1 MKKGGLFFAKGA
13 DTCVYDPPVDCKP
26 GTQSPARIPAGDYVS
41 RLVVKSDS
49 EVNNQIAVRKAV
61 GQLQSKY
68 PGADIAS
75 HFNLA
80 VAMCEPQLKES
91 DLKNA
96 QGKYC
101 SARQRV
107 IDNVNKG
114 PTYANLITPRQEKDM
129 YDQPTDFNRAKLPA
143 LLHAIVYLNSANIV
157 HSDAHSHN
165 IAKMGDKLVLHDWGR
180 VIVGL
185 SQFKMRMGELL
196 YDPSE
201 RAHLQRYA
209 QWKFPCELLDMCIV
223 PDSDDATFLR
233 FMRMYDILSI
243 LGSIEGLKIVDQ
255 VKIQTVLHICSN
267 LLFSDI
273 DPKDMMPYLHAVI
286 DVLFTNGPLPAILE
300 PYKPTSPIVVA
311 PPPAPR
317 QQVGTMVAESSI
329 SSAMPSSPPQVRRNV
344 PRLVLPRQP
353 SFHPVGQTAPAQQSR
368 QGRVASGEPSWGSA
382 RAPKKTA
389 KKLCTCIKA
398 VRKTI
403 KARPGISKEKGAI
416 AICVK
421 SVVQTK
427 RSTLKRFKCG
437 KKPRLITQKRIRGGA
452 TVIPDELKW
461 ERSLQAY
468 NHDAVPYDRDIW
480 GAVKVSTLRYL
491 NTNPN
496 ARAFLAMSLLL
507 ANPELIEIMY
517 QKGARY
523 ADFINEIDGLRS
535 QYGTEY
541 ENQLMTSKQII
552 QKYQS

>member
-26 GTQSPARIPAGDYVS
+26 GTQSPAQIPAGDYVS

-49 EVNNQIAVRKAV
+49 EVKNQIAVRKAV
-61 GQLQSKY
+61 GQLQAKY
-68 PGADIAS
+68 PDADIAS

-91 DLKNA
+91 DLKNRE
-96 QGKYC
+96 GKYC

-129 YDQPTDFNRAKLPA
+129 YELPIDFNRAKLPA

-157 HSDAHSHN
+157 HSDAHSYN

-180 VIVGL
+180 VLVGL

-201 RAHLQRYA
+201 QARLHRYA

-233 FMRMYDILSI
+233 FMRMYDVLSI
-243 LGSIEGLKIVDQ
+243 LGSIEGLNIVDQ

-273 DPKDMMPYLHAVI
+273 DAKDMMPYIHAVI

-300 PYKPTSPIVVA
+300 PYKPSGPIVVA

-329 SSAMPSSPPQVRRNV
+329 SSVMPTSPPQLRRNV
-344 PRLVLPRQP
+344 PRLVLPRQ
-353 SFHPVGQTAPAQQSR
+353 A
-368 QGRVASGEPSWGSA
+368 QGRGGA
-382 RAPKKTA
+382 RTA
-389 KKLCTCIKA
+389 KKLCTCIKS

-427 RSTLKRFKCG
+427 RRTLKKFKCG
-437 KKPRLITQKRIRGGA
+437 KKPRLITQKRKKVGGA
-452 TVIPDELKW
+452 TVIPDNVRW
-461 ERSLQAY
+461 ERSVQAY
-468 NHDAVPYDRDIW
+468 NYSAVPYDRDLW
-480 GAVKVSTLRYL
+480 GAVKVSTIRYL
-491 NTNPN
+491 NMDPN
-496 ARAFLAMSLLL
+496 ARTFLAMSLLL
-507 ANPELIEIMY
+507 ANPELIEIMH
-517 QKGARY
+517 QKGATY
-523 ADFINEIDGLRS
+523 ADFINEIDGLRT
-535 QYGTEY
+535 QYGTQY
-541 ENQLMTSKQII
+541 ENQLMSSKEII